1 MAEIKAARK
10 KLEEADLQHATNK
23 VCQNRSWKAFMKQ
36 ATDIIDQMKLC
47 DTVFIYCDADQKM
60 EIEEIGNNAIKLTV
74 KEEI

>member
-1 MAEIKAARK
+1 
-10 KLEEADLQHATNK
+10 
-23 VCQNRSWKAFMKQ
+23 MKQ